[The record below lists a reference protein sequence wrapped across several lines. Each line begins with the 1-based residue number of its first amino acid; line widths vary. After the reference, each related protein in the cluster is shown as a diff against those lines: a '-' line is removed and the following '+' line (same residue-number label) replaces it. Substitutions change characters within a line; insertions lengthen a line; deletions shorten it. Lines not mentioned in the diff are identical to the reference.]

1 MILFI
6 PSQVI
11 PRNVTHHLLYVTFPF
26 YKGVFLHIM
35 FARISVFNYFCIT
48 IANPNVIMK
57 TLLSILFLFFATY
70 GYSQSEKLFTVDR
83 ELSNSNINQIYQAK
97 DGVIWIATEDG
108 LNRYDGAKF
117 SVYKHKEGNDS
128 SLVDNNVRILF
139 EDSKG
144 NFLVGTQRGLQLY
157 DPATDLFKEI
167 PILYQTGINM
177 SAHISTILERKNG
190 KLLIGTSGHGIYSLT
205 LGGTEPLIK
214 EAQLPVPSFFITYLF
229 EDQNENLW
237 VSTEGKGLYRIDTSG
252 QIYHY
257 FIGKENA
264 WNIVTSICLDEKG
277 NIYASNI
284 NKGIFIYDQQ
294 KDTFTPISCPILPA
308 LPINTI
314 YAAGQGKIYIGTI
327 GYGIKVYDI
336 YTQKI
341 KESEFSF
348 STFDFS
354 KADVHAI
361 TKDRA
366 GNLWLGINGKGV
378 MLLPATTNQFK
389 YMGYK
394 SVATNKIGSNSIKA
408 VCKDNEGT
416 LWLGTANNGIYGIKG
431 KNKPSLHFEHKE
443 TSNSVP
449 STINHIHQTADGR
462 L

>member
-1 MILFI
+1 
-6 PSQVI
+6 
-11 PRNVTHHLLYVTFPF
+11 
-26 YKGVFLHIM
+26 
-35 FARISVFNYFCIT
+35 
-48 IANPNVIMK
+48 MK
-57 TLLSILFLFFATY
+57 TLLPILFLFFAAY
-70 GYSQSEKLFTVDR
+70 GYGQSEKLFTVDR

-97 DGVIWIATEDG
+97 DGVVWIATEDG

-117 SVYKHKEGNDS
+117 SVYKHKEENDS

-190 KLLIGTSGHGIYSLT
+190 ELLIGTSGHGIYSLT
-205 LGGTEPLIK
+205 LGETEPLIK

-229 EDQNENLW
+229 EDHNENLW
-237 VSTEGKGLYRIDTSG
+237 VSTEGKGLYRVDGSG
-252 QIYHY
+252 QAHHY

-284 NKGIFIYDQQ
+284 NKGIFIYNQQ
-294 KDTFTPISCPILPA
+294 KDTFTPISCPILPD

-336 YTQKI
+336 HTQKI

-361 TKDRA
+361 TKDKA

-378 MLLPATTNQFK
+378 ILLPATTNQFK

-394 SVATNKIGSNSIKA
+394 SATTNKIGSNCIKA
-408 VCKDNEGT
+408 ICKDNEGT
-416 LWLGTANNGIYGIKG
+416 LWLGTANDGIYGIKG
-431 KNKPSLHFEHKE
+431 KNKPSQHFEHKE
-443 TSNSVP
+443 TSVYNQPHPPDSRRQIVAGFAFGRTGRDGSQDWPVP
-449 STINHIHQTADGR
+449 I